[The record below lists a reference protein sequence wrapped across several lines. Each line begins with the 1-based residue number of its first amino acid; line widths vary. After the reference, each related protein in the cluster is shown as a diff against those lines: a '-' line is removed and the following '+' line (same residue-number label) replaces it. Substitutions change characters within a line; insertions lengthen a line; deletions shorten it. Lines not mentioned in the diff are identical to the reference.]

1 MAKIV
6 LGIGSSHGPQLALPP
21 EQWHRRAT
29 ADRGN
34 SELWYRG
41 QTYTFPELVA
51 ERGAGRFASELGDE
65 KAARQS
71 LLDARARETPVVLT
85 GPFADPQPLL
95 YRRVR
100 ASGEWIPEG
109 QVFIDIRI
117 GEGRAGFHV
126 ITPLRLAGT
135 KDAVLV
141 NRGWIARGAEY
152 PKAPRVPVPPGAVEI
167 SGIAT
172 IPPRRVLELAAE
184 TVSGNVWQNLSI
196 ERYRERTSIPVVPI
210 LVLSEAPAAGLAP
223 VRESPDA
230 GEAKHREYALTWF
243 SLAATTLA
251 LWIGLN
257 LRRAS

>member
-1 MAKIV
+1 MRIGPLSFAPGFWPT
-6 LGIGSSHGPQLALPP
+6 LGAALLI
-21 EQWHRRAT
+21 ALT
-29 ADRGN
+29 L
-34 SELWYRG
+34 SL
-41 QTYTFPELVA
+41 
-51 ERGAGRFASELGDE
+51 GRWQVNRGDE

-71 LLDARARETPVVLT
+71 LLEARARESPVVLT
-85 GPFADPQPLL
+85 GSFADPQPFL
-95 YRRVR
+95 YRHVR

-109 QVFIDIRI
+109 QVFIDNRI
-117 GEGRAGFHV
+117 DGGRAGFHV
-126 ITPLRLAGT
+126 ITPLRLSGT

-152 PKAPRVPVPPGAVEI
+152 PKAPPVPVPSGGVEI

-172 IPPRRVLELAAE
+172 VPPRRVLELASE
-184 TVSGNVWQNLSI
+184 TVSGSVWQNLSI

-210 LVLSEAPAAGLAP
+210 LVLAEGSTLGLVP
-223 VRESPDA
+223 VRENPDA

-257 LRRAS
+257 LKRAP